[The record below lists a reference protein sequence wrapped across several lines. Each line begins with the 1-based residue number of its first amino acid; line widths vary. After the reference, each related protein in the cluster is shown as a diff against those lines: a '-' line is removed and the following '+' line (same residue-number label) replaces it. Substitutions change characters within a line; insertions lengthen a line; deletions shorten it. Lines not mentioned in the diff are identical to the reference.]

1 MNTDPRKGNFD
12 VIVVGLGAV
21 GSATV
26 CHLAKLG
33 GKTLGIDQFTPPHNK
48 GSSHGETR
56 ITRQASGEG
65 SHLTALALR
74 SISIWQEMEE
84 RFSLNGLF
92 TRTGLLAISSPHA
105 KARVH
110 VDDFFQSTVAAAREN
125 GIEHEVLD
133 SNQLK
138 ERFGQFK
145 TTPDEVG
152 YYEPGAGF
160 LLPESCIEANLKSAK
175 ANGAR
180 LNFEEGVQSIKYGSI
195 IEVQTD
201 RNLYKTEKLIVS
213 AGAWINELVPQLSQH
228 FKIYRQVL
236 YWFDIQEH
244 YHRFKPDQFPVF
256 IWEPTGVPWGIYGFP
271 AVDGAEG
278 GIKIAAEY
286 LDSTIDSPEQ
296 LNRKVQAEEEAHMYE
311 NYVAPFFDGIG
322 RKCLKSSVCMYTV
335 SPDSGFVVDKVPG
348 EENIWIASACSGH
361 GFKHS
366 AALGETLADAVISGS
381 SEIPLEPFRLSRFSQ
396 QSLK

>member
-1 MNTDPRKGNFD
+1 MNYD
-12 VIVVGLGAV
+12 VIVIGLGAV
-21 GSATV
+21 GSATA
-26 CHLAKLG
+26 CHLAALG
-33 GKTLGIDQFTPPHNK
+33 AKTLGLDQFTPPHNR

-74 SISIWQEMEE
+74 SIAIWQEMEE
-84 RFSLNGLF
+84 RFSMSGLF
-92 TRTGLLAISSPHA
+92 TRTGLLAISSPLSEAH
-105 KARVH
+105 VH
-110 VDDFFQSTVAAAREN
+110 VDDFFQSTVSAAQKN

-133 SNQLK
+133 SKQLK
-138 ERFGQFK
+138 KRFGQFK
-145 TTPDEVG
+145 TTQDEVG

-160 LLPESCIEANLKSAK
+160 LRPESCIEATLKAAAS
-175 ANGAR
+175 NGAR
-180 LNFEEGVQSIKYGSI
+180 LNYDERVQSIKYGRI

-201 RNLYKTEKLIVS
+201 RDLYKAEKLIVS
-213 AGAWINELVPQLSQH
+213 AGAWINELVPELSQH

-236 YWFDIQEH
+236 YWFDIEKN
-244 YHRFKPDQFPVF
+244 YERFKPDCFPVF

-271 AVDGAEG
+271 AIDGAGG

-286 LDSTIDSPEQ
+286 LDNTIDSPEQ
-296 LNRKVQAEEEAHMYE
+296 LNRDVLPEEKAHMYK

-322 RKCLKSSVCMYTV
+322 KKCLKSSVCMYTV

-348 EENIWIASACSGH
+348 EDNIWIASACSGH

-366 AALGETLADAVISGS
+366 AALGEALAWTAVTGRADIDLS
-381 SEIPLEPFRLSRFSQ
+381 PF
-396 QSLK
+396 SLKRLLV

>member
-1 MNTDPRKGNFD
+1 MNNKPRKGNFD

-26 CHLAKLG
+26 NHLAELG
-33 GKTLGIDQFTPPHNK
+33 VETLGIDQFTPPHNK

-65 SHLTALALR
+65 SHLTSLALR
-74 SISIWQEMEE
+74 SIAIWQELEE
-84 RFSLNGLF
+84 RFSMSGLF
-92 TRTGLLAISSPHA
+92 TRTGLLAISSPLS

-110 VDDFFQSTVAAAREN
+110 VDKFFDSTVAAAREN

-133 SNQLK
+133 GSLLRDRFKQLK
-138 ERFGQFK
+138 
-145 TTPDEVG
+145 TTTDEVG

-160 LLPESCIEANLKSAK
+160 LRPKSCIEANLKAAAS
-175 ANGAR
+175 NGAQ
-180 LNFEEGVQSIKYGSI
+180 LNFDERVQSIKYGRI

-201 RNLYKTEKLIVS
+201 RDLYKTEKLIVS
-213 AGAWINELVPQLSQH
+213 GGAWVNELVPQLSKH

-236 YWFDIQEH
+236 YWFDIQKH
-244 YHRFKPDQFPVF
+244 YDRFKPDCFPVF

-271 AVDGAEG
+271 AIDGAGG

-286 LDSTIDSPEQ
+286 LDNTIDSPEQ
-296 LNRKVQAEEEAHMYE
+296 LVREVQAEEETHMYE
-311 NYVAPFFDGIG
+311 NYVAPFFDGVG

-335 SPDSGFVVDKVPG
+335 SPDSGFVVDRLPG
-348 EENIWIASACSGH
+348 EDNIWIASACSGH

-366 AALGETLADAVISGS
+366 AALGEALADVVLSGRSAIS
-381 SEIPLEPFRLSRFSQ
+381 LEHFMLSRFN
-396 QSLK
+396 LK

>member
-33 GKTLGIDQFTPPHNK
+33 GSTLGIDQFPPPHNK

-145 TTPDEVG
+145 TTQDEVG

-160 LLPESCIEANLKSAK
+160 LRPESCIEANLKAAAS
-175 ANGAR
+175 NGAQ
-180 LNFEEGVQSIKYGSI
+180 LNFEERVQSIKYGRI

-201 RNLYKTEKLIVS
+201 SNMYRTEKLIIS
-213 AGAWINELVPQLSQH
+213 AGSWINELVPQLSQH

-236 YWFDIQEH
+236 YWFDIEEN
-244 YHRFKPDQFPVF
+244 YDRFKPDCFPVF

-271 AVDGAEG
+271 AVDGAGG
-278 GIKIAAEY
+278 GIKVAAEY
-286 LDSTIDSPEQ
+286 LDGMIQSPDQ
-296 LNRKVQAEEEAHMYE
+296 LNREVLPEEEAHMYE

-335 SPDSGFVVDKVPG
+335 SPDSGFLIDRLPG
-348 EENIWIASACSGH
+348 EDNVWIASACSGH

-366 AALGETLADAVISGS
+366 AALGEALARTVTTNRGDITLS
-381 SEIPLEPFRLSRFSQ
+381 PFTLTRLLE
-396 QSLK
+396 

>member
-1 MNTDPRKGNFD
+1 MNFD
-12 VIVVGLGAV
+12 VIVIGLGAI

-26 CHLAKLG
+26 NHLVELG
-33 GKTLGIDQFTPPHNK
+33 VKTLGIDQFNPPHNK

-74 SISIWQEMEE
+74 SIAIWQELEE
-84 RFSLNGLF
+84 RFSMSGLF
-92 TRTGLLAISSPHA
+92 TRTGLLAISSPRS

-110 VDDFFQSTVAAAREN
+110 VDDFFLSTVAAAREN

-133 SNQLK
+133 AALLGDRFKQLK
-138 ERFGQFK
+138 TK
-145 TTPDEVG
+145 PDEVG

-160 LLPESCIEANLKSAK
+160 LKPESCIEANLKA
-175 ANGAR
+175 ANASGAC
-180 LNFEEGVQSIKYGSI
+180 LNMQEKVLSIKYGRI

-201 RNLYKTEKLIVS
+201 HDLYRSEKLIVS
-213 AGAWINELVPQLSQH
+213 SGAWVNELLPELSQH

-236 YWFDIQEH
+236 YWFDVEK
-244 YHRFKPDQFPVF
+244 YYDRFEPGKFPVF

-271 AVDGAEG
+271 AIDGAGG

-286 LDSTIDSPEQ
+286 LDATIDSPEQ
-296 LNRKVQAEEEAHMYE
+296 LDRKVSAQEEAHMYE
-311 NYVAPFFDGIG
+311 NYVEPFFDGIG

-335 SPDSGFVVDKVPG
+335 SPDSGFVVDNVPG
-348 EENIWIASACSGH
+348 EDNIWIASACSGH

-366 AALGETLADAVISGS
+366 AALGETLAETVISGS
-381 SEIPLEPFRLSRFSQ
+381 SEISLEPFKINRFSE
-396 QSLK
+396 